1 MAILTEDKK
10 ENHAQLEASYAHCYY
25 ISIKFDLTFPEKQIK
40 GVKKALIFNTLHFKH
55 KCEII

>member
-40 GVKKALIFNTLHFKH
+40 GVKKL
-55 KCEII
+55 